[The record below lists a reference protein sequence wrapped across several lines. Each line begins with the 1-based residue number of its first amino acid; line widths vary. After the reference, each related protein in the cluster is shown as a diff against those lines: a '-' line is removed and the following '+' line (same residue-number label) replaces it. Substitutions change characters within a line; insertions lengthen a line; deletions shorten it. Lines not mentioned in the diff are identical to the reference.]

1 MLFDVV
7 YLAVLLFTVGS
18 ALAVFI
24 SGRLVHSVMALA
36 AAFAGSALLFF
47 SMGQPF
53 IALLQFFVFVG
64 GLSTYLMVALAAEER
79 ESAHHKNIYLLLLA
93 VILGLGFYTLM
104 GGTGFGAASGSSQN
118 IFMPS
123 VESLFS
129 GYMPFLYMIALLLG
143 AGAIGSVLVIRSFIR
158 LVV

>member
-79 ESAHHKNIYLLLLA
+79 ESAHHKNIYLVLLA

-104 GGTGFGAASGSSQN
+104 GGTGFSAASGSSQN
-118 IFMPS
+118 IFMLS

-143 AGAIGSVLVIRSFIR
+143 AGAIGSVIVIRSFIR